1 MVAREIHL
9 EWVKSLDSDSLI
21 NALQR
26 SINRRGD
33 RPNTVVSDCSY
44 NFKGGNK
51 KSKFK
56 LPGFNQ
62 VKITRFTLK
71 QSIKLKFNPTN
82 VPHVDGF

>member
-26 SINRRGD
+26 SINRRD

-44 NFKGGNK
+44 NFKGRIK

-62 VKITRFTLK
+62 EKITRFTLK
-71 QSIKLKFNPTN
+71 QNIKLKFNPTN
-82 VPHVDGF
+82 VTHVGGF